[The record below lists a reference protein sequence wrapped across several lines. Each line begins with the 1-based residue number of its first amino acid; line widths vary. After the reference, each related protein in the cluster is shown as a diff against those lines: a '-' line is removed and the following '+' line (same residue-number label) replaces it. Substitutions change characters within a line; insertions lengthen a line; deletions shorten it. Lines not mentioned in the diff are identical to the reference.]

1 MIEAVFK
8 RKFLLYT
15 LLFIFLSYSTMK
27 VADFYGVERETYM
40 IYIYFY
46 VTLFIFY
53 IVLPHDITQI

>member
-1 MIEAVFK
+1 MIEAVFT

-15 LLFIFLSYSTMK
+15 LLFIFLAYSTMK

-46 VTLFIFY
+46 IILFIFY
-53 IVLPHDITQI
+53 IILPHDITQI